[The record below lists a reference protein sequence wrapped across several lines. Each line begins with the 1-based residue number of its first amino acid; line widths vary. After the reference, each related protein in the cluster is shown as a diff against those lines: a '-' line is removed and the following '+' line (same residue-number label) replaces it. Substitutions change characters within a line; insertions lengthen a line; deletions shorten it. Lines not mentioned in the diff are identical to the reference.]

1 LNGGEFLFVPLI
13 SLRDLRD
20 LRINSLMEMAM
31 KDSIGFIGP
40 GNKGLGMAWNI
51 LKAGFPLT
59 GSDP

>member
-1 LNGGEFLFVPLI
+1 
-13 SLRDLRD
+13 
-20 LRINSLMEMAM
+20 MEMAM